1 MGRTCIPDRAT
12 TTCTVFLC
20 AGFSKQF
27 GRFLCAKFIN
37 CYFYTRNCFYII
49 KSVLCISVCFAKELV
64 GLHSW
69 KRSLIHDVSSSAGFL
84 QRTCVEGL
92 DVLAAFKI
100 IGNIWNI
107 IFIKFRPWLYG
118 KAVAKPRKVPWC
130 EQQVP
135 FLYGVCP
142 AKTDNHFTSTPGSR
156 FTGEKGLGG
165 LYSLVLLPLSST
177 STAQPWVP
185 STFFFVMWFH
195 WLASAYSGSRVMS
208 HQPRAGTAAAL
219 HVQGTFASRQLLRP
233 ESGFSLCVCV
243 QPCFSIPCKPLTRR
257 RWERWQPGGS
267 NGDMPSAV
275 HPASKCQQ
283 AWLMCLTSLEINPC
297 ILVRQLLPALTL
309 MTERDHVEHVCNWF
323 RTVVWQNTIALY
335 EALI

>member
-185 STFFFVMWFH
+185 STFFVWCDLTGWLLPTLGAGSCHTSPGLALLLLCMFKGPLLPGSCWDQNPGFLFVCVSS
-195 WLASAYSGSRVMS
+195 LASLSCAN
-208 HQPRAGTAAAL
+208 L
-219 HVQGTFASRQLLRP
+219 
-233 ESGFSLCVCV
+233 
-243 QPCFSIPCKPLTRR
+243 
-257 RWERWQPGGS
+257 
-267 NGDMPSAV
+267 
-275 HPASKCQQ
+275 
-283 AWLMCLTSLEINPC
+283 
-297 ILVRQLLPALTL
+297 
-309 MTERDHVEHVCNWF
+309 
-323 RTVVWQNTIALY
+323 
-335 EALI
+335 